1 MYLASFYNSAV
12 KNNKVG
18 KKKNGKEI
26 EFSETDF
33 MIWRFLCS
41 LRGSNSRQVSTRV
54 SADSESAPAARSY
67 TLLICARFHGRRAT
81 RISFHKE
88 ITERDKWRHV
98 CIWEQ
103 LLLLPTPHS
112 NTHTNTHIRTHWSD
126 PNTPVQLQISA
137 AQAQSKRNAASIGFP

>member
-1 MYLASFYNSAV
+1 
-12 KNNKVG
+12 
-18 KKKNGKEI
+18 
-26 EFSETDF
+26 

-41 LRGSNSRQVSTRV
+41 LRCSNSRQVSARV
-54 SADSESAPAARSY
+54 STDSESAPAARCY

-81 RISFHKE
+81 RFSFHKE

-112 NTHTNTHIRTHWSD
+112 TTHTHTCTLSRPKHASPAQNISSSGTIKKERGFYQLYMDS
-126 PNTPVQLQISA
+126 VQMKYLKANHTNSV
-137 AQAQSKRNAASIGFP
+137 N

>member
-1 MYLASFYNSAV
+1 MYLASFFYNSAV
-12 KNNKVG
+12 KNNNVG
-18 KKKNGKEI
+18 GRKSTL
-26 EFSETDF
+26 SERAF

-41 LRGSNSRQVSTRV
+41 LRCSNSLQVSTRV
-54 SADSESAPAARSY
+54 SAESESAPAARCY

-81 RISFHKE
+81 CFSFHKE

-112 NTHTNTHIRTHWSD
+112 TTHTNKPKHTRPAQNISCSETMEGEHGFCQPSIDS
-126 PNTPVQLQISA
+126 VQYL
-137 AQAQSKRNAASIGFP
+137 R